1 MHYLLYSEACT
12 EILELLNAD
21 EAGAG
26 GVAAAEQLLQ
36 PQAGGRHPGVQ
47 CGALLDHQHHCGPS

>member
-1 MHYLLYSEACT
+1 MLYLLNSEACT

-36 PQAGGRHPGVQ
+36 PQAGGRHPVLR
-47 CGALLDHQHHCGPS
+47 CGAPLDHQHHCGPF